1 MRVMVIYAHPLDD
14 SFNAALHRTVVA
26 ALRDC
31 GHEVDDCDLYAEGFN
46 PVLGAD
52 ERRHYHDE
60 TRNQA
65 PVAGYVARLQA
76 AEALVL
82 CHPTWCFGLPAILKG
97 FLDRVLMPGVSFTLD
112 DGKVRP
118 ALTHIRHLAA
128 VVTYGRPRYM
138 VLWMADPPRRILTRY
153 LYWLTGKRA
162 TRTYL
167 AQYDMNVASE
177 AVRKRFIAKVDAA
190 MRRLGR

>member
-1 MRVMVIYAHPLDD
+1 MRIMVVFAHPLDD
-14 SFNAALHRTVVA
+14 SFNAALHRTVVN
-26 ALRDC
+26 ALREC
-31 GHEVDDCDLYAEGFN
+31 GHHVDDCDLYAEGFN
-46 PVLGAD
+46 PVLGAE

-60 TRNQA
+60 TRNRA
-65 PVAGYVARLQA
+65 AVAGYVERLLE

-97 FLDRVLMPGVSFTLD
+97 FLDRVLMPGVSFTLQ
-112 DGKVRP
+112 DGKALP
-118 ALTHIRHLAA
+118 ALTHICHLAA

-138 VLWMADPPRRILTRY
+138 AVWMGDPPRRILTRY

-167 AQYDMNVASE
+167 AKYHMNMARE
-177 AVRKRFIAKVDAA
+177 ADCKRFLARVDQR
-190 MRRLGR
+190 MRRFGR

>member
-1 MRVMVIYAHPLDD
+1 MRVMVIFAHPLDD
-14 SFNAALHRTVVA
+14 SLNAELHRTVVG
-26 ALRDC
+26 ALRDS
-31 GHEVDDCDLYAEGFN
+31 GHDVDDCDLYAEGFN
-46 PVLGAD
+46 PVMGAD

-97 FLDRVLMPGVSFTLD
+97 FFDRVLMPGVSFRLEN
-112 DGKVRP
+112 GKVLP
-118 ALTHIRHLAA
+118 ALTHIKHLAA

-138 VLWMADPPRRILTRY
+138 ALWMGDPPRRILKNY
-153 LYWLTGKRA
+153 LWWLTGKRA

-167 AQYDMNVASE
+167 GLYHVNVVTRPQCE
-177 AVRKRFIAKVDAA
+177 RFIGRVDAA